1 MSPIPSPISLPQL
14 VYKGIPVITTDT
26 LAQAYEVETHQIRQN
41 FKNNKERFVEGKHL
55 FSLSGNDLREFKHG
69 VENFYSVPKNVNALV
84 LWTERGAARHAKML
98 NSDKAWDVFEFLEE
112 TFFRVTQ
119 KEPVENPDQLPIIRE
134 SAESRNKPLAKSD
147 EIDKFR
153 NLSIS
158 DFAAPSPDAPLTPDQ
173 QCTLQAIVRAKV
185 EALPREQRGGMYPKT
200 WSRFNNHFR
209 LAKYCQL
216 PQSRLSEAVIY
227 LTQLDVTE
235 GRQALPTATPAL
247 SPAPA
252 FRTDFPADMHTGRK
266 DALRKIQSLMAGV
279 GAARDVVRLFC
290 HPGGKSM
297 RMTLDER
304 EIYDALYQLYC
315 AADDSLLAAYRAL
328 DAGYKIGRQYG
339 RG

>member
-1 MSPIPSPISLPQL
+1 MTAAEMLASPTVTLVDNRPATTSLDIAEHFGKRHDHVCRDIRRICAETPEKFHAPNFGEMSRTVKI
-14 VYKGIPVITTDT
+14 GNG
-26 LAQAYEVETHQIRQN
+26 A
-41 FKNNKERFVEGKHL
+41 ER
-55 FSLSGNDLREFKHG
+55 
-69 VENFYSVPKNVNALV
+69 
-84 LWTERGAARHAKML
+84 
-98 NSDKAWDVFEFLEE
+98 EE
-112 TFFRVTQ
+112 TYFTVYFDGFILLVMGYTGKKALGMKLAYIEAFNAMREELEHR
-119 KEPVENPDQLPIIRE
+119 KEPVSNPDKLPPPR
-134 SAESRNKPLAKSD
+134 
-147 EIDKFR
+147 
-153 NLSIS
+153 
-158 DFAAPSPDAPLTPDQ
+158 APLTPDQ

-185 EALPREQRGGMYPKT
+185 EALPREQRGGLYPKT

-216 PQSRLSEAVIY
+216 PQSRMSEAVAY

-235 GRQALPTATPAL
+235 GKQAL
-247 SPAPA
+247 
-252 FRTDFPADMHTGRK
+252 PADMHTGRK

-297 RMTLDER
+297 HMTLDEK

>member
-1 MSPIPSPISLPQL
+1 MTAAEMLASPTVTLVDNRPATTSLDIAEHFGKRHDHVCRDIRRICAETPEKFHAPNFGEMSRTVKI
-14 VYKGIPVITTDT
+14 GNG
-26 LAQAYEVETHQIRQN
+26 A
-41 FKNNKERFVEGKHL
+41 ER
-55 FSLSGNDLREFKHG
+55 
-69 VENFYSVPKNVNALV
+69 
-84 LWTERGAARHAKML
+84 
-98 NSDKAWDVFEFLEE
+98 EE
-112 TFFRVTQ
+112 TYFTVYFDGFILLVMGYTGKKALGMKLAYIEAFNAMREELEHR
-119 KEPVENPDQLPIIRE
+119 KEPVSNPDKLPT
-134 SAESRNKPLAKSD
+134 
-147 EIDKFR
+147 
-153 NLSIS
+153 
-158 DFAAPSPDAPLTPDQ
+158 PDAPLTHDQ

-185 EALPREQRGGMYPKT
+185 EALPREQRGGLYPKT

-216 PQSRLSEAVIY
+216 PQSRMSEAVAY

-235 GRQALPTATPAL
+235 GKQAL
-247 SPAPA
+247 
-252 FRTDFPADMHTGRK
+252 PADMHTGRK

-297 RMTLDER
+297 HMTLDEK

>member
-1 MSPIPSPISLPQL
+1 MTASQL
-14 VYKGIPVITTDT
+14 IPVVPGTIGNVQCLTVDGRT
-26 LAQAYEVETHQIRQN
+26 L
-41 FKNNKERFVEGKHL
+41 
-55 FSLSGNDLREFKHG
+55 HG
-69 VENFYSVPKNVNALV
+69 VLGVRRDFSNWIKGRISKYDFIESQDFEVFAKTGENSEGGRPSQEYTCTLDMGKELCMVENNEKGRIARRYFIEC
-84 LWTERGAARHAKML
+84 ERRLLSA
-98 NSDKAWDVFEFLEE
+98 
-112 TFFRVTQ
+112 
-119 KEPVENPDQLPIIRE
+119 EPVSNPDKLPT
-134 SAESRNKPLAKSD
+134 
-147 EIDKFR
+147 
-153 NLSIS
+153 
-158 DFAAPSPDAPLTPDQ
+158 PDAPLTPDQ

-185 EALPREQRGGMYPKT
+185 EALPREQRGGLYPKT

-216 PQSRLSEAVIY
+216 PQSRMSEAVAY

-235 GRQALPTATPAL
+235 GKQAL
-247 SPAPA
+247 
-252 FRTDFPADMHTGRK
+252 PADMHTGRK

-297 RMTLDER
+297 HMTLDEK

>member
-1 MSPIPSPISLPQL
+1 MTASQL
-14 VYKGIPVITTDT
+14 IPVVPGTIGNVQCLTVDGRT
-26 LAQAYEVETHQIRQN
+26 L
-41 FKNNKERFVEGKHL
+41 
-55 FSLSGNDLREFKHG
+55 HG
-69 VENFYSVPKNVNALV
+69 VLGVRRDFSNWIKGRISKYDFIESQDFEVFAKTGENSEGGRPSQEYTCTLDMGKELCMVENNEKGRIARRYFIEC
-84 LWTERGAARHAKML
+84 ERRLLSA
-98 NSDKAWDVFEFLEE
+98 
-112 TFFRVTQ
+112 
-119 KEPVENPDQLPIIRE
+119 EPVSNP
-134 SAESRNKPLAKSD
+134 NKL
-147 EIDKFR
+147 
-153 NLSIS
+153 
-158 DFAAPSPDAPLTPDQ
+158 PSPDAPLTPDQ

-185 EALPREQRGGMYPKT
+185 EALPREQRGGLYPKT

-216 PQSRLSEAVIY
+216 PQSRLSEAVAY

-235 GRQALPTATPAL
+235 GRQALPSATPST
-247 SPAPA
+247 SPAPEFA
-252 FRTDFPADMHTGRK
+252 FRTDFPADMTTGRK

-297 RMTLDER
+297 HMTLDEK

-328 DAGYKIGRQYG
+328 DAGYKIGKQYG

>member
-1 MSPIPSPISLPQL
+1 MSQALCFNEITFSP
-14 VYKGIPVITTDT
+14 V
-26 LAQAYEVETHQIRQN
+26 THQNSLWIRAAELARALGFTREDKVAQIYQRHADEFTPDMTQLIEIVAEPQN
-41 FKNNKERFVEGKHL
+41 EVPGNMGAGRCRI
-55 FSLSGNDLREFKHG
+55 FSLRGCHLLAMFARTPVAKQFRHW
-69 VENFYSVPKNVNALV
+69 V
-84 LWTERGAARHAKML
+84 LDVLDKLAEEERAKT
-98 NSDKAWDVFEFLEE
+98 K
-112 TFFRVTQ
+112 
-119 KEPVENPDQLPIIRE
+119 PVENPD
-134 SAESRNKPLAKSD
+134 KS
-147 EIDKFR
+147 
-153 NLSIS
+153 
-158 DFAAPSPDAPLTPDQ
+158 PTPDAPLTPDQ

-185 EALPREQRGGMYPKT
+185 EALPREQRGGLYPKT

-216 PQSRLSEAVIY
+216 PQSRLSEAVAY
-227 LTQLDVTE
+227 LTQLDMTE
-235 GRQALPTATPAL
+235 GKQALPTATPAL
-247 SPAPA
+247 SPAPEFA
-252 FRTDFPADMHTGRK
+252 FRTDFPTDMHTGRK

>member
-1 MSPIPSPISLPQL
+1 MSQTLCFNDVQFDIIKQNQAPWVRGIQIGYALGYPNPRQSIAKLYDSHADEFTPAMTAVVTLPTEGGPQ
-14 VYKGIPVITTDT
+14 
-26 LAQAYEVETHQIRQN
+26 ETRI
-41 FKNNKERFVEGKHL
+41 
-55 FSLSGNDLREFKHG
+55 FSLRGCHLLAMFARTPVAKQFRRWVLDVIEQYG
-69 VENFYSVPKNVNALV
+69 DQVP
-84 LWTERGAARHAKML
+84 
-98 NSDKAWDVFEFLEE
+98 
-112 TFFRVTQ
+112 VT
-119 KEPVENPDQLPIIRE
+119 PVENPDKLP
-134 SAESRNKPLAKSD
+134 SS
-147 EIDKFR
+147 
-153 NLSIS
+153 
-158 DFAAPSPDAPLTPDQ
+158 DAPLTPDQ

-185 EALPREQRGGMYPKT
+185 EALPREQRGGLYPKT

-216 PQSRLSEAVIY
+216 PQSRMSEAVAY
-227 LTQLDVTE
+227 LTQMDVTE
-235 GRQALPTATPAL
+235 VNQALPSATPAL
-247 SPAPA
+247 SSAPA

-266 DALRKIQSLMAGV
+266 DALRRIQSLMGGV

-297 RMTLDER
+297 SMTLDER

>member
-1 MSPIPSPISLPQL
+1 MTASQL
-14 VYKGIPVITTDT
+14 VPVVPGTIGNVQCLTVDGRT
-26 LAQAYEVETHQIRQN
+26 LHSVLGVRRVFAAWIQGRIEKYGFVQGQDFEVFSN
-41 FKNNKERFVEGKHL
+41 SGKNSEGGRPSQEYTCTLDMGKEL
-55 FSLSGNDLREFKHG
+55 CM
-69 VENFYSVPKNVNALV
+69 VENNEKGRIARRYFIEC
-84 LWTERGAARHAKML
+84 ERRLLSA
-98 NSDKAWDVFEFLEE
+98 
-112 TFFRVTQ
+112 
-119 KEPVENPDQLPIIRE
+119 EPVENPDKL
-134 SAESRNKPLAKSD
+134 
-147 EIDKFR
+147 
-153 NLSIS
+153 
-158 DFAAPSPDAPLTPDQ
+158 PSPDAPLTPDQ

-185 EALPREQRGGMYPKT
+185 EALPREQRGGLYPKT

-235 GRQALPTATPAL
+235 GRQALPTA
-247 SPAPA
+247 PA
-252 FRTDFPADMHTGRK
+252 FRTEFPADMTTGRK

-297 RMTLDER
+297 RMTLDEK